1 MRVGRFLSSQPFT
14 SLSASAPRTTV
25 GELSIGDLSSVIV
38 QPTEESIPGI
48 ESELS
53 PPLAKGRAELG
64 VRELL
69 MALAIPIKSTR
80 ARINTKA
87 LPRER
92 FSRSWAAAVRV
103 AAWRAAT
110 GVPQFGQVGASA
122 ATSRPHSGHLT
133 SAMITSRQ
141 GIPLCGTHPQC
152 DPSGAGTAQWSV
164 AELRLGGLVDIWPKT
179 SLGKNPFPAPPP
191 AGNAFFLEGTRTHN
205 AGVAGSSPAPAMR
218 WEISPGRLILDS
230 PSARV
235 PPLLPY
241 ACTNTAKVGSYLVG
255 LDLIRT

>member
-69 MALAIPIKSTR
+69 MALAIPIKRTR
-80 ARINTKA
+80 PRINTKA

-92 FSRSWAAAVRV
+92 FSCSWAAAVRV

-164 AELRLGGLVDIWPKT
+164 AELRLGGPVDIWPKT
-179 SLGKNPFPAPPP
+179 SLGKNPFPAPRP
-191 AGNAFFLEGTRTHN
+191 AGNAFSPRASELIMP
-205 AGVAGSSPAPAMR
+205 GSR
-218 WEISPGRLILDS
+218 V
-230 PSARV
+230 RV
-235 PPLLPY
+235 PPLLCPPKRWPFLWSRPS
-241 ACTNTAKVGSYLVG
+241 AGVLPLLLITRSLG
-255 LDLIRT
+255 LLWLRCFLALRK